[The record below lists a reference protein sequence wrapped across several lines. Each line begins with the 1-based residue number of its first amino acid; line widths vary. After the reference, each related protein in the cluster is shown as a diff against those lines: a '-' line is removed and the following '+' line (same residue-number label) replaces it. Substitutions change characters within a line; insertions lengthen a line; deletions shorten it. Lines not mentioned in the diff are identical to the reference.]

1 VVPAVTARP
10 SRPGADAWVPEQP
23 TLERLRGAV
32 QECRGCELY
41 ADAIQAVL
49 GEGPDDA
56 PLMLVGEQPGD
67 AEDRAGEPFV
77 GPAGALLD
85 RALEAAGIDRDRV
98 YVTNAVKHFRF
109 SGTRGKQRIHKT
121 PGRVHVAACE
131 PWLLA
136 ELDVVR
142 PRGVVT
148 LGATAGQAVFGA
160 GFRVT
165 ELRGS
170 AQSWPAAR
178 GIPAPPE
185 WVVPTVHP
193 SSVLRSRQ
201 REQDLRDLVAD
212 LRVAATR
219 LGDNGRR

>member
-1 VVPAVTARP
+1 VPA
-10 SRPGADAWVPEQP
+10 DP

-32 QECRGCELY
+32 QDCRGCELY
-41 ADAIQAVL
+41 LDATQAVL

-56 PLMLVGEQPGD
+56 ALMLLGEQPGD
-67 AEDRAGEPFV
+67 REDLAGEPFV

-85 RALEAAGIDRDRV
+85 QALEAAGIDRERV

-109 SGTRGKQRIHKT
+109 SGTRGRQRIHKT

-136 ELDVVR
+136 ELDVVQ

-160 GFRVT
+160 DFRVT
-165 ELRGS
+165 PMRGRSHAWPGDDALRGH
-170 AQSWPAAR
+170 P
-178 GIPAPPE
+178 G

-193 SSVLRSRQ
+193 SAVLRSRQ
-201 REQDLRDLVAD
+201 REDDLRGLVAD
-212 LRVAATR
+212 LRVAAAE
-219 LGDNGRR
+219 LGDCRR